1 VNYVI
6 LSARRYDFEDDK
18 GKQVKGI
25 TLTYADPEEVA
36 EDGRKGFTLLTI
48 NAPDEIWRQLRDEPA
63 LYRLDFRQRPGRGG
77 KPVLQVVSCE
87 YVQPF
92 SLALQNAA

>member
-1 VNYVI
+1 MNYLI
-6 LSARRYDFEDDK
+6 LSARRYDFQDDQ

-25 TLTYADPEEVA
+25 TLTYADPQEVG

-77 KPVLQVVSCE
+77 KPMLHVVSCE
-87 YVQPF
+87 YVAPF
-92 SLALQNAA
+92 TPSVTVAA